1 MKVLDLHCDAGH
13 RFEGWFSSEEDYLA
27 QKEKGFLTCPV
38 CGSSHVNKAL
48 SAPRLNAKSNSAR
61 RAKSGQQQELERNRA
76 AGQEVGAQERQMLSE
91 QEHRQ
96 LQAQWL
102 RLAREM
108 VAKAE
113 DVGDSFAQEAR
124 RMHEGEAPQRSI
136 YGQTTLKQARE
147 LWEDGIA
154 ALPLPAISKETVQ

>member
-1 MKVLDLHCDAGH
+1 
-13 RFEGWFSSEEDYLA
+13 
-27 QKEKGFLTCPV
+27 
-38 CGSSHVNKAL
+38 
-48 SAPRLNAKSNSAR
+48 
-61 RAKSGQQQELERNRA
+61 
-76 AGQEVGAQERQMLSE
+76 MLSE